1 MYFYTKTVR
10 SGRACAE
17 SAVALLAPQRWVRGC
32 RVCPWGAAAA
42 SLGSTSSP
50 KISETTTM
58 SPFLAELQSHPN
70 FAGIAVPGSNSHP
83 ASLDLGQQDFIFTA
97 LTQPGFLHRVALR

>member
-1 MYFYTKTVR
+1 MR

-83 ASLDLGQQDFIFTA
+83 ASLGLGQQDFIFTA